1 MKVYFHSGCMFSG
14 PCFEDTLKLWYLFLT
29 WLLVSTSVA
38 KCAISQ
44 KYCDKQG
51 HSCGSFTQKQG
62 NSNHYW
68 WEVSG
73 GQGRASA
80 SWECSVCSETGA
92 HSFPA
97 SKPCSGLPAACTAE
111 PCWQGFSKKK
121 ELDCGA
127 ERDQLMTNAVCWQ
140 LYPSGGKKKG
150 DSLSRGYS
158 HALNSC
164 WQHRRNLKRE
174 CSQKWF
180 FSCPSAPSKQAA
192 SAGVAAACCFFHVDL
207 CQYIFGGEG
216 LKQKEGFGLLRFLLI
231 S

>member
-1 MKVYFHSGCMFSG
+1 MKVYFHSGCTFSG
-14 PCFEDTLKLWYLFLT
+14 PCCEDTLKLWYLFLT
-29 WLLVSTSVA
+29 WLLVSTTVA

-62 NSNHYW
+62 NSSHYW

-97 SKPCSGLPAACTAE
+97 SKPCSGLPVACTAE
-111 PCWQGFSKKK
+111 LCWQGFSQNKSWIVALK
-121 ELDCGA
+121 GSNSW
-127 ERDQLMTNAVCWQ
+127 QLWK
-140 LYPSGGKKKG
+140 LYPSGEKKKG
-150 DSLSRGYS
+150 DFLSRGYS
-158 HALNSC
+158 HTLNSC
-164 WQHRRNLKRE
+164 WQDRRNLRRE
-174 CSQKWF
+174 RSQKCF
-180 FSCPSAPSKQAA
+180 FSCPSAPSKQTALT
-192 SAGVAAACCFFHVDL
+192 GVAAACCFFHVVGEDL

-216 LKQKEGFGLLRFLLI
+216 LKQKEGFGLLRFL
-231 S
+231 